1 MRPLAPAL
9 VLSAA
14 LCGAVLLAAP
24 PQLLPVDEAATRPDF
39 FSFRAR
45 LQQAIAERNPAAV
58 LAVVDPHIK
67 NSFGDDNGI
76 DAFRK
81 MWGPDQ
87 PDSELWKE
95 LGTVLSLGGSFSDP
109 GTFVAPYVF
118 SEWPDD
124 VDAFEH
130 VAVIGTDV
138 RVRGAAD
145 SAGAVLG
152 SVSYAILPVPRT
164 DAPSEAWRPVTFEGR
179 TGYVSA
185 SFTRYAIDY
194 RAIFS
199 NASGQWRLVTFVAG
213 D

>member
-1 MRPLAPAL
+1 MRPPVLTLA
-9 VLSAA
+9 LSAA
-14 LCGAVLLAAP
+14 FCVAVLLAAP
-24 PQLLPVDEAATRPDF
+24 RPLLPVDQAATRPDF

-45 LQQAIAERNPAAV
+45 LQQAIANRDAPAV
-58 LAVVDPHIK
+58 LGIVDRHIK

-76 DAFRK
+76 DAFRE
-81 MWGPDQ
+81 MWKPHQ
-87 PDSELWKE
+87 PDSELWNE
-95 LGTVLSLGGSFSDP
+95 LGTVLSLGGRFPSAE
-109 GTFVAPYVF
+109 TFVAPYVF

-138 RVRGAAD
+138 RVRAAAD
-145 SAGAVLG
+145 SAGPVLG
-152 SVSYAILPVPRT
+152 SVSYAILPVPRI
-164 DAPSEAWRPVTFEGR
+164 DAPAEGWRPVTFEGR

-185 SFTRYAIDY
+185 AFTRYAIDY

-199 NASGQWRLVTFVAG
+199 SASGQWRLVTFVAG

>member
-9 VLSAA
+9 
-14 LCGAVLLAAP
+14 LLAAVFCGTLRGAAP
-24 PQLLPVDEAATRPDF
+24 RPLRPVDDAASRPDF

-45 LQQAIAERNPAAV
+45 LQQAIANRDAAAV
-58 LAVVDPHIK
+58 LGVVDRHIK

-76 DAFRK
+76 DAFRE
-81 MWGPDQ
+81 MWKPHQ
-87 PDSELWKE
+87 PDSELWNE
-95 LGTVLSLGGSFSDP
+95 LGTVLSLGGGFSGAD
-109 GTFVAPYVF
+109 TFVAPYVF

-138 RVRGAAD
+138 RIRA
-145 SAGAVLG
+145 SAGTAGPVLG
-152 SVSYAILPVPRT
+152 SVSYAILPVRRT
-164 DAPSEAWRPVTFEGR
+164 DDTTEGWLPVTLDGR
-179 TGYVSA
+179 TGHVSTV
-185 SFTRYAIDY
+185 FTRYAIDY

-199 NASGQWRLVTFVAG
+199 HVSGEWRLVTFVAG